1 MKRACAD
8 LHLCPSPANKGD
20 ISKIVSK
27 AADLGFHLIGL
38 QLSPQNCEEEHSRL
52 QNLGTK
58 QSLDLV
64 SRVDVK
70 PKSQSELIG
79 LLRRLRRKFEVIC
92 VLCENKEVARQ
103 AAKDHRVDLIN
114 FPTIDF
120 HRNYFDRAEAEL
132 ASKTSAALELDLRS
146 LLLSSGPSRVKLL
159 SGLRREAAIAQEFH
173 VPIVIS
179 SGANDQWLLRKPR
192 EMAVLSELFG
202 LSETQALNAVSIY
215 PLEIVTRNR
224 EKLCD
229 SYIAPGIR
237 VLKEG
242 EDC

>member
-1 MKRACAD
+1 MKRAFAD
-8 LHLCPSPANKGD
+8 LHLCPSPTNKGN

-27 AADLGFHLIGL
+27 ATDLGFHLIGL
-38 QLSPQNCEEEHSRL
+38 QSSPQNFEEEHSKL
-52 QNLGTK
+52 QNLSTRQK
-58 QSLDLV
+58 VDLV
-64 SRVDVK
+64 SRADIK
-70 PKSQSELIG
+70 PKSQSDLIR

-92 VLCENKEVARQ
+92 VLCESKEVARQ

-114 FPTIDF
+114 FPNIDF

-132 ASKTSAALELDLRS
+132 ASKSSTALEFDLRS
-146 LLLSSGPSRVKLL
+146 LLLLSGPSRVKLL
-159 SGLRREAAIAQEFH
+159 SGLRREAAIALEFH

-179 SGANDQWLLRKPR
+179 SGASDEWLLRKPR
-192 EMAVLSELFG
+192 EMAVLAELFG
-202 LSETQALNAVSIY
+202 LSETQALNAVSIN
-215 PLEIVTRNR
+215 PQEIVTRNR
-224 EKLCD
+224 EKLCA

>member
-1 MKRACAD
+1 MKRAFAD

-20 ISKIVSK
+20 FSKIVSK

-38 QLSPQNCEEEHSRL
+38 QSSPQNFEEEHSSL
-52 QNLGTK
+52 QELCTRQNI
-58 QSLDLV
+58 DLV

-70 PKSQSELIG
+70 PKSQGDLIR

-92 VLCENKEVARQ
+92 VLCESKEVARQ

-114 FPTIDF
+114 FPNIDF

-132 ASKTSAALELDLRS
+132 ASKSSTALELDLRP

-159 SGLRREAAIAQEFH
+159 SGLRREAAIALEFQ

-179 SGANDQWLLRKPR
+179 SAASDEWLLRKPR
-192 EMAVLSELFG
+192 EMAVLAELFG
-202 LSETQALNAVSIY
+202 LSETQALNAVSIN
-215 PLEIVTRNR
+215 PQEMVTRNR
-224 EKLCD
+224 EKLCE

>member
-1 MKRACAD
+1 MKRAFAD
-8 LHLCPSPANKGD
+8 LHLCPSPTNKSD
-20 ISKIVSK
+20 VSKIVSK
-27 AADLGFHLIGL
+27 AVDLGFNLIGL
-38 QLSPQNCEEEHSRL
+38 PLSPQDFEEEHSRL
-52 QNLGTK
+52 RNLGTRHC
-58 QSLDLV
+58 SDLV

-70 PKSQSELIG
+70 PKSQSDLIR

-92 VLCENKEVARQ
+92 VLCESKEVARQ

-114 FPTIDF
+114 FPNIDF

-132 ASKTSAALELDLRS
+132 ASKSSTALEFDLRS
-146 LLLSSGPSRVKLL
+146 LLLLSGPSRVKLL
-159 SGLRREAAIAQEFH
+159 SGLRREAAIALEFH

-179 SGANDQWLLRKPR
+179 SGASDVWLLRKPR
-192 EMAVLSELFG
+192 EMAVLAELFG
-202 LSETQALNAVSIY
+202 LSETQALNAVSIN
-215 PLEIVTRNR
+215 PQEIVTRNR
-224 EKLCD
+224 GKLCA